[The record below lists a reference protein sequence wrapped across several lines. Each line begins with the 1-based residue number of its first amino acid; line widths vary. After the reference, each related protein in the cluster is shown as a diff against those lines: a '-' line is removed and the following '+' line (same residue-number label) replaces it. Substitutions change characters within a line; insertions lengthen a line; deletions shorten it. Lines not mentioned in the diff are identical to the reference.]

1 MKKKEN
7 IIVKEIKGNA
17 KNEEKSRLVPI
28 CLFLIIA
35 LLIGIVFKLHA
46 TNKYLKIISD
56 YYNTGKISMDII
68 GDEYKSVSEVF
79 DENEKEYNSA
89 KDDTSSESNDTT
101 DEEVTNTDDDSP
113 KKEYILNISSK
124 KIHYPSC
131 SVVNRMKEENKKS
144 VELTDEQLNDYK
156 SKGYTMCSTCG
167 GK

>member
-7 IIVKEIKGNA
+7 IIVKEIKENA
-17 KNEEKSRLVPI
+17 KNEEKSRLVPF

-56 YYNTGKISMDII
+56 YYNTGKISMEVI

-89 KDDTSSESNDTT
+89 KDDTSSESNDKT
-101 DEEVTNTDDDSP
+101 DEEVTNTDDGTP
-113 KKEYILNISSK
+113 KKEYVLNTSSK
-124 KIHYPSC
+124 KIHLPSC
-131 SVVNRMKEENKKS
+131 SHADRTKEENKKS